1 MFSIL
6 LWHFSCLNLNFKT
19 WQLQN
24 EHKKWNVLKGAAKKR
39 KKSCWRTSCS
49 TVKPNNAFHNN
60 PDKSKSLFVSRQ
72 SFCFA
77 VKVCGLSL
85 WKSSCIEKGLYYV
98 GYYLF
103 IFLWFCHL
111 ERVLFFS
118 LPMQRSVPDSALAE
132 PKQRR
137 FTTVSVLSVG
147 VCECTAALLG
157 VLTWNTR
164 GRYRRMSNL
173 YLDTVIAGTTLWETD
188 DKIQQIKTQSVLNS
202 AKSSSE
208 VAAGRVSQIKSLS
221 RTATSW

>member
-1 MFSIL
+1 M
-6 LWHFSCLNLNFKT
+6 
-19 WQLQN
+19 
-24 EHKKWNVLKGAAKKR
+24 
-39 KKSCWRTSCS
+39 
-49 TVKPNNAFHNN
+49 
-60 PDKSKSLFVSRQ
+60 SRQ

-103 IFLWFCHL
+103 FFLWFCHL